1 MWNSLQHCSDG
12 ESRRQCGGQ
21 IFERVN
27 HQVNPAQHRRT
38 RSGLH
43 PAFILHTIMQSLIR
57 EAFFNIFKG
66 TEEQRAVASEAAGK
80 KLNCVLLKVFQ
91 CLPEIK
97 KKKKYQGNVDNL
109 MLYSLTDLQLITT

>member
-1 MWNSLQHCSDG
+1 
-12 ESRRQCGGQ
+12 
-21 IFERVN
+21 
-27 HQVNPAQHRRT
+27 
-38 RSGLH
+38 
-43 PAFILHTIMQSLIR
+43 MQSLIR

-91 CLPEIK
+91 CLPEIQK

-109 MLYSLTDLQLITT
+109 MLYSLADLQLITT

>member
-1 MWNSLQHCSDG
+1 
-12 ESRRQCGGQ
+12 
-21 IFERVN
+21 
-27 HQVNPAQHRRT
+27 
-38 RSGLH
+38 
-43 PAFILHTIMQSLIR
+43 MQSLIR

-97 KKKKYQGNVDNL
+97 KKEKISRKCGQSNVVQ
-109 MLYSLTDLQLITT
+109 SH